1 MIPFGQPVLVG
12 HHSEGRHRRDIERI
26 HAAMDRSVEESKKAE
41 YYTDKAS
48 AALNN
53 TAISSDHP
61 DAVNLLK
68 KKLAD
73 MEATRDQMKK
83 INKKHAEFLK
93 NPETLKASGLTEETQ
108 EKIRNYKPRYS
119 WEPHPYPPYELT
131 NLNGNMRRVKE
142 RIAELEAKEAMPDVD
157 KVINGVRIVTDKAYN
172 RVRVFFPSIPSEETR
187 GRLKQSARLACTR

>member
-1 MIPFGQPVLVG
+1 
-12 HHSEGRHRRDIERI
+12 
-26 HAAMDRSVEESKKAE
+26 
-41 YYTDKAS
+41 
-48 AALNN
+48 
-53 TAISSDHP
+53 
-61 DAVNLLK
+61 
-68 KKLAD
+68 
-73 MEATRDQMKK
+73 MKK

-187 GRLKQSARLACTR
+187 GRLKQNGFRWCPTESAWQRQISEYAISQAEEIVKETTTATEASK